1 MNNQTDVS
9 IRFKNYVDGEKKLE
23 RYAQTLAQI
32 KSVTD
37 GLNTGVA
44 NSLVQSAK
52 DTKNIS
58 KDVSTMAKLS
68 KTAFNYSTIR
78 EFTRSINRLITAYG
92 KAIDASTAYLEN
104 INLYQVAFEG
114 SYKSA
119 DKFIDTMT
127 EMYGLDESWLTRT
140 VGIFKQLS
148 NAMGVSAETGER
160 LSTLLTQMSLDIA
173 SLYNVD
179 MERASSVLQSAMAGQ
194 TKPIRGLTGGDI
206 TQATLQ
212 TTLDNLGIQRS
223 IAELSFAEKRLIIIV
238 SLTQQLNESIGDMG
252 RTIESPA
259 NQIRVMNSQWDR
271 MTRAVGNVLLPAIA
285 SILPYVNAI
294 LMVITEILNAV
305 AIFVGYDEGEY
316 DYFAGV
322 ADSVLELEDGLE
334 GANASAK
341 KLKQGLRGF
350 DKLNVI
356 TTPTSTS
363 SGSGTGGSNIDPDI
377 MNAFNNTYDDYLA
390 KLEKTEMRAT
400 KIRDAI
406 MEWLGFSKEIDPL
419 TGEISW
425 KYGGLQKTI
434 GNLVESFSKLPFEVR
449 ALVGLFAGLSL
460 AKMIKNFGSLVLKV
474 TGLDKGFASLNKSV
488 KSSNGSFSKG
498 LNTWSKQLTATQK
511 LTNAFIGSAG
521 LLIGIMSIKKGMET
535 LAEQNEL
542 TAESFL
548 QLASGIGE
556 TTASGALLGAT
567 FGGSTGAILGGLGG
581 LLTGVVTALASY
593 KTEVQQS
600 AEATM
605 NALTPINEY
614 TASLQE
620 QREAIEQ
627 THATQSLQTG
637 IHESL
642 LNELQNIV
650 DANGKVKS
658 GYEDRAQFIITTL
671 SEAYGIEAE
680 LLNGRIED
688 YDDYIKKMEKAIETK
703 KIEIALNLAEEK
715 YTNAI
720 LNRSDAYK
728 NATKAENLYKM
739 AQAERLDYEQKLTTA
754 WNNMNEAQKRQY
766 GSYEEY
772 MKQMA
777 KSEKGYRDLIRA
789 EREAKTASEEATEVY
804 DDLVLDIASYQ
815 GLVTAQT
822 KENTEAV
829 EYYTNQIL
837 SSVGKEKLSYRERAL
852 EAQHYYNEYLEL
864 ARKNGIEITEEV
876 EAQARE
882 QYNILATTLGNQI
895 KTVEDLNDDY
905 VDAFGL
911 LAENSTE
918 EFLTAFRKLPPEVQE
933 KVVDEMYEKGYNIS
947 KELQKGINAI
957 NPEIDV
963 KVDTSQVKK
972 DLLKLLN
979 NMSRTWSMA
988 GFDISGVEKAKEEIK
1003 ALKFAHGGLPPV
1015 GQLFVANEQG
1025 AEFVGHLG
1033 GQTFVANQNQ
1043 MMDLLDKKLGQA
1055 QGTGQKV
1062 FNFYLDESHKIAT
1075 YTLDQLEEMAV
1086 TNGKPITI
1094 GM

>member
-271 MTRAVGNVLLPAIA
+271 MTRAVGNVLLPTIA

-305 AIFVGYDEGEY
+305 ATFFGYSEGDY

-322 ADSVLELEDGLE
+322 ADSVLEMEEGLE
-334 GANASAK
+334 GANQSAK

-356 TTPTSTS
+356 TTPTSA
-363 SGSGTGGSNIDPDI
+363 GAGGGTGGGNIDPDI
-377 MNAFNNTYDDYLA
+377 MNAFNSAYDDYLA

-406 MEWLGFSKEIDPL
+406 MEWLGFIKVINPL

-425 KYGGLQKTI
+425 QYKGLEETIKSLWSSFKKLPTTAKLFVALLGGVTISKVITSLTTLVKLLGSTGLGKAVLSLLSPFKSLTGYFKTYYSMTKSVNGAITGGLSSWHKHLTKVDS
-434 GNLVESFSKLPFEVR
+434 LKVAV
-449 ALVGLFAGLSL
+449 VGLVAGYTMYDS
-460 AKMIKNFGSLVLKV
+460 ALKRV
-474 TGLDKGFASLNKSV
+474 ND
-488 KSSNGSFSKG
+488 
-498 LNTWSKQLTATQK
+498 TQK
-511 LTNAFIGSAG
+511 
-521 LLIGIMSIKKGMET
+521 MSIG
-535 LAEQNEL
+535 
-542 TAESFL
+542 SFL
-548 QLASGIGE
+548 QMTTGIV
-556 TTASGALLGAT
+556 TMTASLSQAISKFTGW
-567 FGGSTGAILGGLGG
+567 GSLTSTLVGGLAVA
-581 LLTGVVTALASY
+581 VVTIGKAVVDGLAMQEKAYNSTINAHLKYKDSLESTNESALASANVGLAQIDR
-593 KTEVQQS
+593 VQ
-600 AEATM
+600 E
-605 NALTPINEY
+605 LT
-614 TASLQE
+614 S
-620 QREAIEQ
+620 
-627 THATQSLQTG
+627 
-637 IHESL
+637 
-642 LNELQNIV
+642 ELENLI
-650 DANGKVKS
+650 DSNGKVQKEDEARVRFILNEMNKAF
-658 GYEDRAQFIITTL
+658 GTEYELIDGIITQNGKQYKSYDEVTK
-671 SEAYGIEAE
+671 SIEKMIEAKKTE
-680 LLNGRIED
+680 ILLSAYEED
-688 YDDYIKKMEKAIETK
+688 YANALKTRKEIMDEIEQKQRTIEEVLNVTK
-703 KIEIALNLAEEK
+703 K
-715 YTNAI
+715 
-720 LNRSDAYK
+720 
-728 NATKAENLYKM
+728 
-739 AQAERLDYEQKLTTA
+739 
-754 WNNMNEAQKRQY
+754 
-766 GSYEEY
+766 
-772 MKQMA
+772 
-777 KSEKGYRDLIRA
+777 
-789 EREAKTASEEATEVY
+789 
-804 DDLVLDIASYQ
+804 
-815 GLVTAQT
+815 
-822 KENTEAV
+822 
-829 EYYTNQIL
+829 
-837 SSVGKEKLSYRERAL
+837 
-852 EAQHYYNEYLEL
+852 
-864 ARKNGIEITEEV
+864 
-876 EAQARE
+876 
-882 QYNILATTLGNQI
+882 
-895 KTVEDLNDDY
+895 
-905 VDAFGL
+905 L
-911 LAENSTE
+911 L
-918 EFLTAFRKLPPEVQE
+918 K
-933 KVVDEMYEKGYNIS
+933 IC
-947 KELQKGINAI
+947 KELMMRQN
-957 NPEIDV
+957 
-963 KVDTSQVKK
+963 KK
-972 DLLKLLN
+972 
-979 NMSRTWSMA
+979 S
-988 GFDISGVEKAKEEIK
+988 
-1003 ALKFAHGGLPPV
+1003 
-1015 GQLFVANEQG
+1015 
-1025 AEFVGHLG
+1025 
-1033 GQTFVANQNQ
+1033 
-1043 MMDLLDKKLGQA
+1043 
-1055 QGTGQKV
+1055 
-1062 FNFYLDESHKIAT
+1062 
-1075 YTLDQLEEMAV
+1075 
-1086 TNGKPITI
+1086 
-1094 GM
+1094 